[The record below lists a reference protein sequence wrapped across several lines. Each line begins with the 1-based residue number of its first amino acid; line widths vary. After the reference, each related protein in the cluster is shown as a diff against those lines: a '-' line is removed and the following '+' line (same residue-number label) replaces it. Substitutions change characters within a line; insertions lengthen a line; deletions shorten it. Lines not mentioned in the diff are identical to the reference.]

1 MTDPTPAPPP
11 SRRLTRLASQ
21 VLEETLDEELQAIV
35 TEAARALGVPI
46 ALVSI
51 MLERIQFFR
60 AFHGLPPDL
69 AIVRATSRDASLC
82 RFVVQSG
89 EPFAVEDAA
98 ADPTLPRGLI
108 DQYGIRSYLGVPVR
122 VDGEILGSLCVIDTT
137 PRRFADGDRER
148 LRALAD
154 RVQTR
159 LARLAASRAR
169 TPLGLLEAATG
180 PVFAELRNE
189 LAPIQYGVEGARVAA
204 FELRTLLTAIEMGAE
219 QPYLMHSLAPA
230 REAMATLRDRL
241 DAIESAA
248 GRVVAGIGTLERA
261 ASTPWDD
268 PHAGD
273 VIAEADALARHVT
286 ANVGGVAWSDETTTA
301 RPLLTPLPI
310 ASALIAALLSWL
322 TDRMRS
328 RGLRGPIRAAARDLA
343 DAIEITLAVPGLDG
357 DDIEAIRRRFTRLGV
372 EKLARLD
379 ADPPTLRLAL
389 PVHITG
395 APA

>member
-1 MTDPTPAPPP
+1 
-11 SRRLTRLASQ
+11 
-21 VLEETLDEELQAIV
+21 
-35 TEAARALGVPI
+35 
-46 ALVSI
+46 
-51 MLERIQFFR
+51 
-60 AFHGLPPDL
+60 
-69 AIVRATSRDASLC
+69 
-82 RFVVQSG
+82 
-89 EPFAVEDAA
+89 
-98 ADPTLPRGLI
+98 
-108 DQYGIRSYLGVPVR
+108 
-122 VDGEILGSLCVIDTT
+122 
-137 PRRFADGDRER
+137 
-148 LRALAD
+148 
-154 RVQTR
+154 
-159 LARLAASRAR
+159 
-169 TPLGLLEAATG
+169 
-180 PVFAELRNE
+180 LRNE
-189 LAPIQYGVEGARVAA
+189 LAPSQYGVEGARVAA

>member
-1 MTDPTPAPPP
+1 MTDPTPATAS

-35 TEAARALGVPI
+35 TDAARALDVPI

-69 AIVRATSRDASLC
+69 AIVRATSRDVSLC
-82 RFVVQSG
+82 RFVVESG

-98 ADPTLPRGLI
+98 ADPNLPRGLI
-108 DQYGIRSYLGVPVR
+108 EQYGIRSYLGVPVR

-137 PRRFADGDRER
+137 PRRFAAGDRER

-154 RVQTR
+154 RVQIR

-204 FELRTLLTAIEMGAE
+204 FELRTLLAAIEMGAE

-230 REAMATLRDRL
+230 RAAMATLRDRL
-241 DAIESAA
+241 DAIENAA

-261 ASTPWDD
+261 ASTSWDD

-286 ANVGGVAWSDETTTA
+286 ATVGGVAWSDETAA
-301 RPLLTPLPI
+301 RALLTPLPI

-328 RGLRGPIRAAARDLA
+328 RGLRGPIRAAAHDLA

-372 EKLARLD
+372 DKLARLD
-379 ADPPTLRLAL
+379 GDAPALRLAL
-389 PVHITG
+389 PVHTTA